1 MSVMRGPDGHGKTG
15 ARCSGCHQ
23 SSNLRGPHL
32 PPGAEDWGMPPP
44 GMPMVFEKRTPGQ
57 LCRQLKDPEK
67 NGGRTPAQIIEHL
80 KTPLVVW
87 GWNPGEGRAAV
98 PMAYDAFIGKMTEWV
113 EKGAACPE

>member
-1 MSVMRGPDGHGKTG
+1 
-15 ARCSGCHQ
+15 
-23 SSNLRGPHL
+23 
-32 PPGAEDWGMPPP
+32 
-44 GMPMVFEKRTPGQ
+44 MVFEKRTPGQ